1 MGRTSLV
8 AVAVVTALLAASS
21 AGGGTTRPIERGI
34 TVSGTGS
41 LQTVPD
47 QASFRFGV
55 RKQGATAAGTLGAAS
70 AAARRVVAALEA
82 AGVAAADVQ
91 TDQVSLAP
99 QFAKGRLSG
108 YVAVDAVSV
117 QVRDLGRVAAVIDG
131 AVRAGAT
138 EVDGP
143 SFSRS
148 NGAELYR
155 KALASAIADA
165 RAKAQAIAAATGTS
179 VGAVVEVREGSDTGG
194 GFVTA
199 QAATGGGPEI
209 EPGTLEIDATV
220 TVTFATA

>member
-8 AVAVVTALLAASS
+8 ALAVTAALLAASS
-21 AGGGTTRPIERGI
+21 AGGVTAQPIERGI

-47 QASFRFGV
+47 QASLRFGV

-70 AAARRVVAALEA
+70 AAARKLVAAIEA
-82 AGVAAADVQ
+82 AGVARADVQ
-91 TDQVSLAP
+91 TDQVSLEP
-99 QFAKGRLSG
+99 QFAKGRLTG
-108 YVAVDAVSV
+108 YVAADAVAV
-117 QVRDLGRVAAVIDG
+117 QIRDLGRLPAVIDG
-131 AVRAGAT
+131 AVRASAT

-179 VGAVVEVREGSDTGG
+179 VGAVVEVREGGDTGG
-194 GFVTA
+194 GFVA
-199 QAATGGGPEI
+199 MAAAGGGPSV
-209 EPGTLEIDATV
+209 EPGTLEIDASV